1 MNYCQQ
7 LYAYQEKSFQLTIL
21 MSIHD
26 PSTDIDTLT
35 IDSRFD
41 FIKCVNIKGQGNAM
55 SYIFSVNMITM
66 NSDTFDIQLINYTC
80 WFVITRVYALLVCV
94 NYNHFAR

>member
-1 MNYCQQ
+1 
-7 LYAYQEKSFQLTIL
+7 

-66 NSDTFDIQLINYTC
+66 NSDTLDIQLIT
-80 WFVITRVYALLVCV
+80 ILADLLSLACMPYFVCV
-94 NYNHFAR
+94 N